1 MRARERFHS
10 SVLSN
15 RKGFANFTLIELLV
29 VIAIIV
35 ILAGLLLPALN
46 AAREKA
52 KTIKCSGNVR
62 QLAYVANMYSND
74 YDDWLLPVLTAD
86 RTKQWFHFL
95 TENYKIPY
103 TTSPSTNTK
112 DVRNSNTILIC
123 GVNPRIVGKF
133 STTNYMLNYNNGKEK
148 GFNKRSR
155 ITSASSYWLFS
166 DAPAVGSCTYLSPG
180 DSQYSY
186 PLMYND
192 SYIFSLHSGGGNA
205 SYLDGHSIKIS
216 AKESYRMF
224 KERR

>member
-62 QLAYVANMYSND
+62 QLAYAANMYSND
-74 YDDWLLPVLTAD
+74 YDDWLLPVFTAPP
-86 RTKQWFHFL
+86 RQQWFYLL

-103 TTSPSTNTK
+103 TTSSSTNTK

-133 STTNYMLNYNNGKEK
+133 SATNYMLNLNNGDTQ

-166 DAPAVGSCTYLSPG
+166 DAPVPTLSPG
-180 DSQYSY
+180 ALKFSY

-192 SYIFSLHSGGGNA
+192 SNIFSLHSGGGNA

-216 AKESYRMF
+216 AKESYRMYN
-224 KERR
+224 ERR

>member
-1 MRARERFHS
+1 MRARERFYS

-29 VIAIIV
+29 VIAIIA

-62 QLAYVANMYSND
+62 QLAYAANMYSND

-86 RTKQWFHFL
+86 SKKQWFHLL

-112 DVRNSNTILIC
+112 DVKNSNNILIC
-123 GVNPRIVGKF
+123 GVNPRIAGK
-133 STTNYMLNYNNGKEK
+133 SVTTNYMLNFKNGKTQ

-166 DAPAVGSCTYLSPG
+166 DAPVVGSCTFPSPV
-180 DSQYSY
+180 STNQSY
-186 PLMYND
+186 PLMYN
-192 SYIFSLHSGGGNA
+192 SSHIFSLHSGGGNA

-224 KERR
+224 KEGI

>member
-29 VIAIIV
+29 VIAIIA

-62 QLAYVANMYSND
+62 QLAYAANMYSND

-86 RTKQWFHFL
+86 LTKQWFHLL

-133 STTNYMLNYNNGKEK
+133 STTNYMLNFKNGKEK
-148 GFNKRSR
+148 DFNKRSR

-166 DAPAVGSCTYLSPG
+166 DAPVPTLSPYK
-180 DSQYSY
+180 SEWSY
-186 PLMYND
+186 PLMYSPSN
-192 SYIFSLHSGGGNA
+192 IFSLHSGGGNA

-216 AKESYRMF
+216 AKESYRMY
-224 KERR
+224 KEGI